1 MNQSLLLKIIK
12 IVLILAAI
20 GLGLW
25 LINQNYPASEELQ
38 IQAVLDKD
46 SPMISRLGPPV
57 RVKMEKD
64 FAAVL
69 ETPIYFD
76 LRSLPWFKQAQLE
89 LVFFQQ
95 GLTLEGIGGQ
105 TAKGWQ
111 YDVQKPILVTDLGDG
126 WQKAIFNFDL
136 TKIYQQ
142 KNVRRFIISTQP
154 TRGESDSS
162 LNLKSLK
169 IILNR

>member
-1 MNQSLLLKIIK
+1 MNQSILLKTIK

-25 LINQNYPASEELQ
+25 LINQNYPSSGQLQ
-38 IQAVLDKD
+38 IEAVLGKD
-46 SPMISRLGPPV
+46 SPMISRLGPAV
-57 RVKMEKD
+57 RVKIEKD
-64 FAAVL
+64 YARVL

-89 LVFFQQ
+89 LIFSKQ
-95 GLTLEGIGGQ
+95 GLALEGIGGQ

-111 YDVQKPILVTDLGDG
+111 YDVQKPILMTDLGAG
-126 WQKAIFNFDL
+126 WQQAVFNFDL

-142 KNVRRFIISTQP
+142 KNIRRFIISTQP
-154 TRGESDSS
+154 TRGEGDSS
-162 LNLKSLK
+162 LNIKSLK
-169 IILNR
+169 LILNR